1 MAAPEQIGTPMPE
14 GTTEGLVHLSRTDM
28 NVLVMCFVAD
38 EDVNPENRWT
48 LEFSYAVHVAFDAI
62 EAWLEA
68 NPDAGA
74 ALLTCSA
81 SEKFF
86 SNGIDPEWMAAT
98 AAAGDP
104 AQELAD
110 WNDLTMPC
118 FARPILL
125 PIPTVCCLNGHAFG
139 AGLMHALGHDYR
151 LQRSDRGFLCAPEVA
166 IGIDIPPP
174 ELELFRYAMP
184 AHAFNDTVLS
194 ARRWSG
200 PESLAN
206 GIVCATHD
214 GDSLWSETLKFAEQQ
229 TQFSDRRVMGS
240 MKGRVKGQVAR
251 GLLEF
256 CFHGPQ
262 SKGEP
267 MSGPTELPAGLAKLR
282 DSVAGERESPSSLA
296 ALFGNSRL

>member
-1 MAAPEQIGTPMPE
+1 
-14 GTTEGLVHLSRTDM
+14 
-28 NVLVMCFVAD
+28 
-38 EDVNPENRWT
+38 
-48 LEFSYAVHVAFDAI
+48 
-62 EAWLEA
+62 
-68 NPDAGA
+68 
-74 ALLTCSA
+74 
-81 SEKFF
+81 
-86 SNGIDPEWMAAT
+86 
-98 AAAGDP
+98 
-104 AQELAD
+104 
-110 WNDLTMPC
+110 
-118 FARPILL
+118 
-125 PIPTVCCLNGHAFG
+125 
-139 AGLMHALGHDYR
+139 
-151 LQRSDRGFLCAPEVA
+151 
-166 IGIDIPPP
+166 
-174 ELELFRYAMP
+174 MP

-256 CFHGPQ
+256 CFYGPQ